1 MSEASFWRTEIW
13 HPLSVHFP
21 IAILILATLAQ
32 SLALVLRTDARAF
45 WQKAASYLLYLGV
58 LTAWLGIYTGHEADG
73 LVARKI
79 CDPTVLKD
87 HEIAAFNMAY
97 LFSAAAA
104 LTLALPLPLLKTRQA
119 ILRLLVLLLMAAGT
133 FFLVRAGHLGASVV
147 YQQAGGVLVPKADCA
162 DFE

>member
-1 MSEASFWRTEIW
+1 MSDASFWRTEIW

-32 SLALVLRTDARAF
+32 SLALVLRTEARAF

-58 LTAWLGIYTGHEADG
+58 LTAWLGIYTGHEADS
-73 LVARKI
+73 LVARSI

-87 HEIAAFNMAY
+87 HEIAAFNLAY
-97 LFSAAAA
+97 LFSAAAV
-104 LTLALPLPLLKTRQA
+104 LSLARHFYLFKNRQVL
-119 ILRLLVLLLMAAGT
+119 LRLVVLLLMAAGT
-133 FFLVRAGHLGASVV
+133 GFLIQAGHLGARVV
-147 YQQAGGVLVPKADCA
+147 YQQAGGVQVPAADCS